1 MKKTKSPGRV
11 PQPPLAPGQIWRM
24 EEGILQVG
32 RVGKLLVEYK
42 LGRHNAIRV
51 PNSFNDIKSTEKFL
65 KARNA
70 VLA

>member
-1 MKKTKSPGRV
+1 
-11 PQPPLAPGQIWRM
+11 M